1 MHNYYQILLLQI
13 NDHNV
18 RLIGNLRLLF
28 DRQGAGVPSD
38 TNTNENVYANT
49 TSLALLRF
57 SSLWGWGT
65 GHGLLTDKWTDG
77 GTDRQAGR
85 LRREDAYKVNLL
97 SIIQVQ
103 SQQQQQQQ
111 Q

>member
-49 TSLALLRF
+49 TSLVLLRLAMG
-57 SSLWGWGT
+57 LWARGT

-85 LRREDAYKVNLL
+85 LRR
-97 SIIQVQ
+97 
-103 SQQQQQQQ
+103 
-111 Q
+111 

>member
-49 TSLALLRF
+49 TSLVLLRLAMGCGAGELDMGY
-57 SSLWGWGT
+57 SQTNGRTVGR
-65 GHGLLTDKWTDG
+65 TDKPAD
-77 GTDRQAGR
+77 
-85 LRREDAYKVNLL
+85 
-97 SIIQVQ
+97 
-103 SQQQQQQQ
+103 
-111 Q
+111 

>member
-49 TSLALLRF
+49 TSLVLLRLAMGF
-57 SSLWGWGT
+57 WGWGT
-65 GHGLLTDKWTDG
+65 GHGLLTDKWTDER
-77 GTDRQAGR
+77 TDGQTSRQTEKVGR
-85 LRREDAYKVNLL
+85 V
-97 SIIQVQ
+97 
-103 SQQQQQQQ
+103 
-111 Q
+111 